1 MLFPGPKLNTLF
13 RSRWNALLW
22 GAGVLLTAYCS
33 VPSQEESKEEAAAT
47 PAISASGS
55 TGPAT
60 SPWARDPAKPAQ

>member
-47 PAISASGS
+47 PTS
-55 TGPAT
+55 TAPAT